1 MKRIISILLYMAVL
15 LPLAAQPPK
24 HEVRA
29 AWITAVYGLD
39 WPQTRTTSPEG
50 IRKQQA
56 ELIEI
61 LDRLKAANFNT
72 VLFQTRTRGRC
83 PLQISHRALQLHT
96 DRKGG
101 RRPRLRSAGFCH
113 SRMPQA
119 RYGVPC
125 LDGDHPSGQ
134 PQACSRPR

>member
-1 MKRIISILLYMAVL
+1 MLIFAEKYDRNKEEKRKMKRIISILLYMAVL

-61 LDRLKAANFNT
+61 LDRLKAANST
-72 VLFQTRTRGRC
+72 Q
-83 PLQISHRALQLHT
+83 
-96 DRKGG
+96 
-101 RRPRLRSAGFCH
+101 
-113 SRMPQA
+113 
-119 RYGVPC
+119 Y
-125 LDGDHPSGQ
+125 
-134 PQACSRPR
+134 CSRPVHGEMSFTNQPSSPTTPY

>member
-1 MKRIISILLYMAVL
+1 MAVL

-72 VLFQTRTRGRC
+72 VLFQTRTRGDVLYKSAIEPYNSILTGKVGGDPGYD
-83 PLQISHRALQLHT
+83 PLAFR
-96 DRKGG
+96 
-101 RRPRLRSAGFCH
+101 H

>member
-1 MKRIISILLYMAVL
+1 MIEIKKEKRKMKRIISILLYIAIL

-39 WPQTRTTSPEG
+39 WPQTRATSPES

-72 VLFQTRTRGRC
+72 VLFQTRTRGDV
-83 PLQISHRALQLHT
+83 LY
-96 DRKGG
+96 K
-101 RRPRLRSAGFCH
+101 SAIE
-113 SRMPQA
+113 PTTP
-119 RYGVPC
+119 Y
-125 LDGDHPSGQ
+125 
-134 PQACSRPR
+134 

>member
-1 MKRIISILLYMAVL
+1 MTEIKKKKRKNETNYFHFTIYAVL

-72 VLFQTRTRGRC
+72 VLFQTRTREMSSTN
-83 PLQISHRALQLHT
+83 Q
-96 DRKGG
+96 
-101 RRPRLRSAGFCH
+101 
-113 SRMPQA
+113 
-119 RYGVPC
+119 
-125 LDGDHPSGQ
+125 PSS
-134 PQACSRPR
+134 PTTPY

>member
-61 LDRLKAANFNT
+61 LDRLKAANFEHST
-72 VLFQTRTRGRC
+72 VPDPYTGRC
-83 PLQISHRALQLHT
+83 PLQISHRALQLH
-96 DRKGG
+96 
-101 RRPRLRSAGFCH
+101 
-113 SRMPQA
+113 
-119 RYGVPC
+119 Y
-125 LDGDHPSGQ
+125 
-134 PQACSRPR
+134 

>member
-1 MKRIISILLYMAVL
+1 MTENKRRKREKNENEIYFPFLLYMAVL

-72 VLFQTRTRGRC
+72 VLFQTRTREMSSTN
-83 PLQISHRALQLHT
+83 Q
-96 DRKGG
+96 
-101 RRPRLRSAGFCH
+101 
-113 SRMPQA
+113 
-119 RYGVPC
+119 
-125 LDGDHPSGQ
+125 PSS
-134 PQACSRPR
+134 PTTPY

>member
-1 MKRIISILLYMAVL
+1 MFCLSSQRKYDRNKEEKEKNETDYFHFTIYMAVL

-39 WPQTRTTSPEG
+39 WPRTRATSRES

-61 LDRLKAANFNT
+61 L
-72 VLFQTRTRGRC
+72 
-83 PLQISHRALQLHT
+83 T
-96 DRKGG
+96 D
-101 RRPRLRSAGFCH
+101 
-113 SRMPQA
+113 
-119 RYGVPC
+119 
-125 LDGDHPSGQ
+125 
-134 PQACSRPR
+134 

>member
-1 MKRIISILLYMAVL
+1 MAVL

-72 VLFQTRTRGRC
+72 VLFQTRTRGDVLYKSAIE
-83 PLQISHRALQLHT
+83 PAAYWNVNS
-96 DRKGG
+96 DRSKFG
-101 RRPRLRSAGFCH
+101 LKVGFGF
-113 SRMPQA
+113 
-119 RYGVPC
+119 YF
-125 LDGDHPSGQ
+125 
-134 PQACSRPR
+134 

>member
-1 MKRIISILLYMAVL
+1 MKPIFLTLLYSILL

-39 WPQTRTTSPEG
+39 WPRTRATSPAG

-61 LDRLKAANFNT
+61 LDKLKAANFNT
-72 VLFQTRTRGRC
+72 VLFQTRTRGGC
-83 PLQISHRALQLHT
+83 TLQFFHRTL
-96 DRKGG
+96 
-101 RRPRLRSAGFCH
+101 
-113 SRMPQA
+113 
-119 RYGVPC
+119 
-125 LDGDHPSGQ
+125 
-134 PQACSRPR
+134 

>member
-1 MKRIISILLYMAVL
+1 MLIFAEKNDRNKEEKRKMKRIISILLYIAIL

-39 WPQTRTTSPEG
+39 WPQTRATSPES

-61 LDRLKAANFNT
+61 LDRLNNPPAYRRQF
-72 VLFQTRTRGRC
+72 
-83 PLQISHRALQLHT
+83 ISFGCNL
-96 DRKGG
+96 
-101 RRPRLRSAGFCH
+101 
-113 SRMPQA
+113 
-119 RYGVPC
+119 V
-125 LDGDHPSGQ
+125 
-134 PQACSRPR
+134 

>member
-1 MKRIISILLYMAVL
+1 MAVL

-72 VLFQTRTRGRC
+72 VLFQTRTRGDVLYKSAIE
-83 PLQISHRALQLHT
+83 PYNSILT
-96 DRKGG
+96 GKVGG
-101 RRPRLRSAGFCH
+101 DPGFCH